1 MFPRHDDVGLILESF
16 ALNLMISTQLTNNF
30 NASLSKNIY
39 NYHFVLILV

>member
-16 ALNLMISTQLTNNF
+16 ALNLMISTQLTNNY

-39 NYHFVLILV
+39 HAL